1 MAIMKSW
8 KARIRCDDIVDNAAT
23 AIIAVNAQHRVE
35 RMNPAAEMLFGV
47 SAGFA
52 GGNEL
57 LAALPTLKT
66 LEGPLRKAQE
76 ERESYMARD
85 VRLSRNNGSVKRV
98 LADVSITPMRDG
110 ALLLEFSTRD
120 RPHRISREDAQWQ
133 QQEVSHEMIRGL
145 AHEIKNPLGGLR
157 GAAQLLERELP
168 SDDLR
173 DYTGIII
180 READR
185 LQDLVDR
192 LLGPSRPAPLRL
204 INIHVV
210 VEHVRALLE
219 AQAPTHISIIRDYD
233 PSLPELTADAE
244 QLIQA
249 LLNIGVNA
257 LEAMDDEDE
266 GHLTIRTRAMRQF
279 TIGGARHR
287 LVLRVDVCDSGP
299 GIPPKMVEKVF
310 YPMVSTRAQGS
321 GLGLAIAQNL
331 VRNHGGL
338 IECESR
344 PGDTVFSIFLPL
356 ERAQTTEAS

>member
-1 MAIMKSW
+1 MKSSD
-8 KARIRCDDIVDNAAT
+8 RQVHCDEIVDNANT
-23 AIIAVNAQHRVE
+23 AIIAVTQEQRVD
-35 RMNPAAEMLFGV
+35 RMNAAAEMLFGV

-52 GGNEL
+52 CGVNL
-57 LAALPTLKT
+57 LTVLPSLRVLDAALRQAFTD
-66 LEGPLRKAQE
+66 RD
-76 ERESYMARD
+76 SFMARD
-85 VRLSRNNGSVKRV
+85 VRFHQTTRNGRRF
-98 LADVSITPMRDG
+98 LADVSITPIRG
-110 ALLLEFSTRD
+110 GSLLLEFSTRD

-173 DYTGIII
+173 EFTGVII

-192 LLGPSRPAPLRL
+192 LLGPSRPAPQRDT
-204 INIHVV
+204 NIHVV
-210 VEHVRALLE
+210 LEHVRALLE
-219 AQAPTHISIIRDYD
+219 AQARAQITIERDYD
-233 PSLPELTADAE
+233 PSLPEIPADSE

-257 LEAMDDEDE
+257 LESMSDQQS
-266 GHLTIRTRAMRQF
+266 GHILLRTRAVRQF
-279 TIGGARHR
+279 TIGGDRHR
-287 LVLRVDVCDSGP
+287 LVLRVDICDTGP
-299 GIPPKMVEKVF
+299 GIPPEMIEKVF
-310 YPMVSTRAQGS
+310 YPMVTTRAEGS
-321 GLGLAIAQNL
+321 GLGLAIAQTL

-344 PGDTVFSIFLPL
+344 PGNTVFSIYLPL
-356 ERAQTTEAS
+356 KRQSGVGTS

>member
-1 MAIMKSW
+1 MKVW
-8 KARIRCDDIVDNAAT
+8 KARIRCEDILESAAT
-23 AIIAVNAQHRVE
+23 AIIAVTPKGVVE

-52 GGNEL
+52 CGYEL
-57 LAALPTLKT
+57 LQVLPALKV
-66 LEGPLRKAQE
+66 LETQVEKARTN
-76 ERESYMARD
+76 RESYMARD
-85 VRLSRNNGSVKRV
+85 VRLVHSNGTVKRF
-98 LADVSITPMRDG
+98 LADVSMTPMRDG
-110 ALLLEFSTRD
+110 ALIMEFSTRD

-173 DYTGIII
+173 EFTGVII

-192 LLGPSRPAPLRL
+192 LLGPSRPVPLRKT
-204 INIHVV
+204 NIHVV
-210 VEHVRALLE
+210 LEHVRALLE
-219 AQAPTHISIIRDYD
+219 AQAGSNVHIERDYD
-233 PSLPELTADAE
+233 PSLPELPADAE

-249 LLNIGVNA
+249 ILNIGVNA
-257 LEAMDDEDE
+257 LESMGDEEE
-266 GHLTIRTRAMRQF
+266 GRLLLRTRAVRQF
-279 TIGGARHR
+279 TIGGKRHR
-287 LVLRVDVCDSGP
+287 LVLRVDICDTGP
-299 GIPPKMVEKVF
+299 GIPPAMVEKIF
-310 YPMVSTRAQGS
+310 YPMVTTRAEGS

-344 PGDTVFSIFLPL
+344 PGDTVFSIYLPVKRL
-356 ERAQTTEAS
+356 EVLEEK

>member
-1 MAIMKSW
+1 MKVW
-8 KARIRCDDIVDNAAT
+8 KARIRCEDVIEAAAT
-23 AIIAVNAQHRVE
+23 AIIAVTPGRVVE

-52 GGNEL
+52 CGSDL
-57 LAALPTLKT
+57 FQVLPALKVLACQVDKA
-66 LEGPLRKAQE
+66 RKN
-76 ERESYMARD
+76 REVYMARD
-85 VRLSRNNGSVKRV
+85 VRLIHNNGTLKRL
-98 LADVSITPMRDG
+98 LADVSITPVRDG
-110 ALLLEFSTRD
+110 ALILEFSTRD

-133 QQEVSHEMIRGL
+133 QQEVNHEMIRGL

-168 SDDLR
+168 SEDLR
-173 DYTGIII
+173 EFTGVII

-192 LLGPSRPAPLRL
+192 LLGPSRPVPLK
-204 INIHVV
+204 ITNIHVV
-210 VEHVRALLE
+210 LEHVRALLE
-219 AQAPTHISIIRDYD
+219 AQAGRNIRIERDYD
-233 PSLPELTADAE
+233 PSLPEIAADPE

-257 LEAMDDEDE
+257 LESMGDEEE
-266 GHLTIRTRAMRQF
+266 GRVLLRTRAVRQF
-279 TIGGARHR
+279 TIGGKRHR
-287 LVLRVDVCDSGP
+287 LVLRVDVCDTGP
-299 GIPPKMVEKVF
+299 GIAAAMLEKIF
-310 YPMVSTRAQGS
+310 YPMVTTRAEGS

-344 PGDTVFSIFLPL
+344 PGDTVFSIYLPVKRL
-356 ERAQTTEAS
+356 EKTEEK